1 MIRGLGSQSFV
12 GRAGY
17 YSTLLALLNLKLDLT
32 VTDILEF
39 VKTEL
44 HRSGKNSDAENA
56 DICAGH
62 ILTCGAIIHANLW
75 PLKDEECE
83 KELLQLLIN
92 ACKERTY
99 LKLLGYS
106 FLVDLLH
113 KVSEVLKHPSLME
126 LISGEVAK
134 PWTEQTLDTL
144 YLLFSLKSISP
155 KSCNKKFVKSFLGTS
170 EIVCEENFQHLGNIL
185 MVSFGFISCINILK
199 IFFLSPG
206 FT

>member
-1 MIRGLGSQSFV
+1 MIRGLGSQSFAA
-12 GRAGY
+12 RAGY
-17 YSTLLALLNLKLDLT
+17 YSTLLALLNLKLDFT
-32 VTDILEF
+32 VTDMLEL

-44 HRSGKNSDAENA
+44 HRSGKNSDGENA

-75 PLKDEECE
+75 PSEDEECE

-99 LKLLGYS
+99 LGLLGYS

-113 KVSEVLKHPSLME
+113 KVPKVLKQASLME
-126 LISGEVAK
+126 LINGEVAK

-155 KSCNKKFVKSFLGTS
+155 KSCNKKFLKSFLGTS
-170 EIVCEENFQHLGNIL
+170 EIVCEENLEHLGNIL
-185 MVSFGFISCINILK
+185 MVSFDFIACINKSYRL
-199 IFFLSPG
+199 FFCH
-206 FT
+206 